1 MQYVCKKSASIWR
14 CVCGVKWFASV
25 WCGVY
30 MGKEKRN
37 SISDHQVDIIRS
49 ISVNLSKS
57 AKVSKLYWVLLFWI
71 WIVLFWLY
79 HFRGS
84 RKKVGG
90 GGVCPIFPNRRN
102 DRTVPSACG
111 FRRKIDFTSRE
122 FFRFVSDL
130 PALASLFRSAGLSS
144 FGRVIYHPENLD

>member
-1 MQYVCKKSASIWR
+1 
-14 CVCGVKWFASV
+14 
-25 WCGVY
+25 

-49 ISVNLSKS
+49 ISVNLQISVN
-57 AKVSKLYWVLLFWI
+57 AGVVLLFWI

-79 HFRGS
+79 HFRGV

-102 DRTVPSACG
+102 DRTVPSVHG